1 MVHKFSVNQLSN
13 VVRILVQFKN
23 EHNRE
28 SNILNILRLTE
39 HFQRNTFLPFSC
51 EDDL

>member
-1 MVHKFSVNQLSN
+1 MVNMFSVNQLSN
-13 VVRILVQFKN
+13 VGILVQFKN
-23 EHNRE
+23 EYNRE

-39 HFQRNTFLPFSC
+39 YFQRNTFSPFSC

>member
-1 MVHKFSVNQLSN
+1 MVNMFSVNQLSN
-13 VVRILVQFKN
+13 VGILVHFKN
-23 EHNRE
+23 EYNRE
-28 SNILNILRLTE
+28 SNILKILRLTE